1 MKNSIVSFGVSI
13 IAFLA
18 TTFGYAQNNIIT
30 LKALP
35 GGTEGTTV
43 FTDSSIL
50 SINAFGGVTYN
61 NSNSSDDWSVTA
73 STVTQSGA
81 LNKTFGVTIGGMST
95 VSTTEGK
102 NYGQKLTDG
111 GIDRASDGALGIRSG
126 LGGGIEINEG
136 INFGTTRFRT
146 IGS

>member
-1 MKNSIVSFGVSI
+1 MKKICVSFCILVTALLMTGLC
-13 IAFLA
+13 A
-18 TTFGYAQNNIIT
+18 AQNNIIT

-81 LNKTFGVTIGGMST
+81 LNKTFSVTIGGMST
-95 VSTTEGK
+95 VNTKEGK
-102 NYGQKLTDG
+102 NYGT
-111 GIDRASDGALGIRSG
+111 
-126 LGGGIEINEG
+126 E
-136 INFGTTRFRT
+136 TPYT
-146 IGS
+146 